1 MQLTIK
7 KWGNSVGIRIPAP
20 VLSELKLN
28 VDHLV
33 DMQVE
38 NGKIII
44 APLPQQPSLK
54 QLLAN
59 IQTDNLHQE
68 IDFGEAEGG
77 EW

>member
-20 VLSELKLN
+20 VLSELQLN

-44 APLPQQPSLK
+44 APLPQQPSLN

-59 IQTDNLHQE
+59 IHPDNLHQE
-68 IDFGEAEGG
+68 VDFGEAEGG

>member
-1 MQLTIK
+1 MNLMIK

-20 VLSELKLN
+20 ILAELKLQ

-44 APLPQQPSLK
+44 EPVLEQPSLER
-54 QLLAN
+54 LLSK
-59 IQTDNLHQE
+59 IDISNLHQE
-68 IDFGEAEGG
+68 IDFGESKGR